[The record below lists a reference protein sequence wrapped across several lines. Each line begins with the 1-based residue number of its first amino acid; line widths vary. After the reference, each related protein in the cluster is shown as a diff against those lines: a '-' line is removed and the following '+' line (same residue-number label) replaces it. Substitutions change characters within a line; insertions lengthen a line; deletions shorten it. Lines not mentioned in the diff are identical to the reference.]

1 MAKVI
6 FKDGTEEFM
15 SPAAARQAVAE
26 GKGQLV
32 ETYHTY
38 STRQMVAEPVK
49 TKTKRKRRTKAE
61 IEAEEVDTVEPT
73 TDGETD
79 CEAE

>member
-6 FKDGTEEFM
+6 YKDGTEEFM

-49 TKTKRKRRTKAE
+49 TKRKRRTKAE

>member
-6 FKDGTEEFM
+6 YKDGTEEFM

-49 TKTKRKRRTKAE
+49 AKRKRRTKAE
-61 IEAEEVDTVEPT
+61 MEAAQA
-73 TDGETD
+73 
-79 CEAE
+79 AEDESCSDED